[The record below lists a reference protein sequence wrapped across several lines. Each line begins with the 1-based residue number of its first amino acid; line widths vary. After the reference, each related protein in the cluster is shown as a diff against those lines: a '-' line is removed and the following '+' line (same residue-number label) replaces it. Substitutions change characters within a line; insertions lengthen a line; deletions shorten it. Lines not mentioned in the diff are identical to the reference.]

1 MKSLLKIFVLLAIVF
16 IFRSVWAE
24 EIPPPEKET
33 KRETKYVSIK
43 QSKLMAK
50 TLFNNLW
57 QELCEKFGERNLKF
71 PKQVVFLNG
80 APGSGKGTNTLNVMR
95 ALEISTP
102 PIEVSSLLTTPE
114 CEALKTQGQLVSDDI
129 VITQVMNELLK
140 AENSKGII
148 IDGFPRTIV
157 QAYFLKYLLYKLHK
171 FHDEM
176 PIGFK
181 IVKFSVTRQ
190 TSIERQLARGAE
202 AIEQNKKAKESGSK
216 VVAVRPTDLS
226 FEAAS
231 RRYQIYE
238 DSINACMAILQ
249 NDVLIYDI
257 NAEGTLEEVRRR
269 VDNILSGQKKKR

>member
-1 MKSLLKIFVLLAIVF
+1 LKSLLKIFVLLSAVL
-16 IFRSVWAE
+16 IFRSVSAE
-24 EIPPPEKET
+24 EILPLEKET
-33 KRETKYVSIK
+33 KKEKKYVSIK

-95 ALEISTP
+95 VLEISTP

-114 CEALKTQGQLVSDDI
+114 CESLKARGQLVGDDV
-129 VITQVMNELLK
+129 VIKQVINELLK
-140 AENSKGII
+140 SENAQGII

-157 QAYFLKYLLYKLHK
+157 QAYFLKYLLYKLHE
-171 FHDEM
+171 FYDEM
-176 PIGFK
+176 PTGFK
-181 IVKFSVTRQ
+181 VVNFSVSRQ
-190 TSIERQLARGAE
+190 TSIERQLARGTM

-216 VVAVRPTDLS
+216 TVAVRPTDIS

-231 RRYQIYE
+231 QRYQIYE
-238 DSINACMAILQ
+238 DSINACMAILRD
-249 NDVLIYDI
+249 DVLIYNID
-257 NAEGTLEEVRRR
+257 AEGTLEEVRRR

>member
-1 MKSLLKIFVLLAIVF
+1 LKSLLKIFVLLSAVLVV
-16 IFRSVWAE
+16 RSVLAG
-24 EIPPPEKET
+24 EISPPEKET
-33 KRETKYVSIK
+33 KHVSIK

-114 CEALKTQGQLVSDDI
+114 CESLKAQGQLVSDDI

-140 AENSKGII
+140 VENSQGII

-157 QAYFLKYLLYKLHK
+157 QAYFLKYLLYKLHEI
-171 FHDEM
+171 HDEV
-176 PIGFK
+176 PTGFK
-181 IVKFSVTRQ
+181 VVKFSVTRQ
-190 TSIERQLARGAE
+190 TSIERQLLRGAA

-216 VVAVRPTDLS
+216 VVTVRPTDMS
-226 FEAAS
+226 FEAAE

-238 DSINACMAILQ
+238 DSINACMAILRD
-249 NDVLIYDI
+249 DVLIYDI
-257 NAEGTLEEVRRR
+257 NAEGTLEEVRHR
-269 VDNILSGQKKKR
+269 VDNIFSGQKKKR

>member
-1 MKSLLKIFVLLAIVF
+1 MKSLLKIFVLLSAVLVV
-16 IFRSVWAE
+16 RSVLAG
-24 EIPPPEKET
+24 EISPPEKET
-33 KRETKYVSIK
+33 KHVSIK

-114 CEALKTQGQLVSDDI
+114 CESLKAQGQLVSDDI

-140 AENSKGII
+140 VENSQGII

-157 QAYFLKYLLYKLHK
+157 QAYFLKYLLYKLHEI
-171 FHDEM
+171 HDEV
-176 PIGFK
+176 PTGFK
-181 IVKFSVTRQ
+181 VVKFSVTRQ
-190 TSIERQLARGAE
+190 TSIERQLLRGAA

-216 VVAVRPTDLS
+216 VVTVRPTDMS
-226 FEAAS
+226 FEAAE

-238 DSINACMAILQ
+238 DSINACMAILRD
-249 NDVLIYDI
+249 DVLIYDI
-257 NAEGTLEEVRRR
+257 NAEGTLEEVRHR
-269 VDNILSGQKKKR
+269 VDNIFSGQKKKR